1 MKRITKI
8 IRQNGQ
14 SIELQK
20 NNVDHRSNVRSKGLV
35 NEVQDYK
42 SKDLRSKKIRSEI
55 TKHFGPNIGWTHL
68 KMEVKK

>member
-1 MKRITKI
+1 VFSHFSWIILIKRGTKKIVMKRITKI

-20 NNVDHRSNVRSKGLV
+20 NNVDHGSNVRSKGLV

-42 SKDLRSKKIRSEI
+42 SKDLRSKK
-55 TKHFGPNIGWTHL
+55 N
-68 KMEVKK
+68 

>member
-1 MKRITKI
+1 MKRIAKI

-20 NNVDHRSNVRSKGLV
+20 NNVDHRSNVRSKDLV

-42 SKDLRSKKIRSEI
+42 SKDLRSKK
-55 TKHFGPNIGWTHL
+55 N
-68 KMEVKK
+68 